1 MDDPPSPQFELLCQ
15 ELARGHVRPLADYLG
30 CADKPLS
37 CLDKT
42 GRSLFSYA
50 LMVPGPGG
58 QALSLAFLDEGAS
71 AAGVYQPNLPA
82 HEVLVRHPLSLL
94 AASSHSSASRRE
106 LASALL
112 SHGALNPVSAG
123 VGRTQVLHHL
133 HRYHRDF
140 HDMLLALNDAWS
152 RRAQMLSEVSASSAP
167 QSIRPAL

>member
-37 CLDKT
+37 CLDQT

-50 LMVPGPGG
+50 LMVPGSAG
-58 QALSLAFLDEGAS
+58 QALSLAFLDEGAL
-71 AAGVYQPNLPA
+71 ATGVYPPNLPV

-106 LASALL
+106 LAAALL
-112 SHGALNPVSAG
+112 SHGALTPVSAE
-123 VGRTQVLHHL
+123 VGKTQVLRHL

-140 HDMLLALNDAWS
+140 HDMLLTLNDAWL
-152 RRAQMLSEVSASSAP
+152 RRTQMLSEVSTSSAN
-167 QSIRPAL
+167 QSVRPAL